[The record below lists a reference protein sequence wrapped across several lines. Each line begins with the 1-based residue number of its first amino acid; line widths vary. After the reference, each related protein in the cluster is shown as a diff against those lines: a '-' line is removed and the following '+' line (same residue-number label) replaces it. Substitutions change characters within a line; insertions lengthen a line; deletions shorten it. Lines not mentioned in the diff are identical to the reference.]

1 MGMSGEFKTMVFCHK
16 HVRTYLTRKGWDI
29 EQVREK
35 LVVLLEKLP
44 PTNGKLFEA
53 PMLGNHH
60 CYSVLVLKESQVL
73 KWCISESLNLI
84 KLNKW
89 NG

>member
-1 MGMSGEFKTMVFCHK
+1 MVSLKQWFFAINMYTPILQGK
-16 HVRTYLTRKGWDI
+16 VEILK
-29 EQVREK
+29 QVREK

-73 KWCISESLNLI
+73 K
-84 KLNKW
+84 
-89 NG
+89 

>member
-1 MGMSGEFKTMVFCHK
+1 MVSLKQWFFAINMYTPILQGK
-16 HVRTYLTRKGWDI
+16 VEILK
-29 EQVREK
+29 QVREK

-44 PTNGKLFEA
+44 PTNGKLFKA

-73 KWCISESLNLI
+73 K
-84 KLNKW
+84 
-89 NG
+89 